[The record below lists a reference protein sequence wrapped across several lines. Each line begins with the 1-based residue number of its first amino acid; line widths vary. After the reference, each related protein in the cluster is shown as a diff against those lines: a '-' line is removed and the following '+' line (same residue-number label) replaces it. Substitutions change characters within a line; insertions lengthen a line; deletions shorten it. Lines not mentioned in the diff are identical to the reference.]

1 MDYEIIRMKD
11 EDASEIIR
19 SEKLCFKLNMT
30 EPYTREYD
38 RIASELFKGNIGRGS
53 TVHAPFHCT
62 EGSKVKIGCDSI
74 IMYNVDMMSSG
85 GIIIGDNVM
94 IAAGTKIVT
103 NNHDYSD
110 HRTLLTKP
118 VVLKDNCWLG
128 ASCVILPGVTVGENS
143 VVAAGAV
150 VTGDVP
156 PDTVVAGVPAKEIKK
171 INEQD

>member
-11 EDASEIIR
+11 EDASELIR
-19 SEKLCFKLNMT
+19 SDKLCYRISMT
-30 EPYTREYD
+30 QPYTREYD
-38 RIASELFKGNIGRGS
+38 YLVSELFKGNIGSGS

-62 EGSKVKIGCDSI
+62 EGSKVKIGRDTI

-103 NNHDYSD
+103 NNHDYTD

-150 VTGDVP
+150 VTSDVP
-156 PDTVVAGVPAKEIKK
+156 PDTVVGGVPAKEIKK
-171 INEQD
+171 THE